1 MHQLIKFRGNFLA
14 TLVFCHILAS
24 GTANATIVEFQT
36 VMGDFQVNLYDNGT
50 PQTVANFLN
59 YVNGSAYSDSVVHR
73 SESGFVIQGGGFM
86 YDPND
91 PNTILPPI
99 PANAPVANEPV
110 FANVRGSIAMAR
122 PPTGV
127 DTATNQWF
135 INLGNNAPGL
145 DPQDFAV
152 FGEVVGSGMDVV
164 DAIAALPTF
173 AFDSPFNQIPLTNYT
188 NDDFN
193 NGTPV
198 DDTHLIIIS
207 AVIVTDSTVDSAGAA
222 GLNPPA
228 NTTPVTPPPPPPT
241 SGGSGGGGS
250 VSAMLLFA
258 MLLVRYRRRRVA
270 QYVVRPALQGRTTT
284 E

>member
-1 MHQLIKFRGNFLA
+1 MKQRGNLLA
-14 TLVFCHILAS
+14 SMIFCQILAS

-50 PQTVANFLN
+50 PQTVANFLS
-59 YVNGSAYSDSVVHR
+59 YVNSGAYMDSVVHR
-73 SESGFVIQGGGFM
+73 SDSGFVIQGGGFT

-99 PANAPVANEPV
+99 PANAPVANEPA
-110 FANVRGSIAMAR
+110 FANIRGTIAMAR

-193 NGTPV
+193 NGAPV

-207 AVIVTDSTVDSAGAA
+207 AVIVTDNTVDSAGAA

-228 NTTPVTPPPPPPT
+228 NTTPVTPPTPPPT
-241 SGGSGGGGS
+241 SGGGGGGGS
-250 VSAMLLFA
+250 VSAFLLFGMLL
-258 MLLVRYRRRRVA
+258 MGYLRQMVIRVRRQTSVPGKA
-270 QYVVRPALQGRTTT
+270 TT